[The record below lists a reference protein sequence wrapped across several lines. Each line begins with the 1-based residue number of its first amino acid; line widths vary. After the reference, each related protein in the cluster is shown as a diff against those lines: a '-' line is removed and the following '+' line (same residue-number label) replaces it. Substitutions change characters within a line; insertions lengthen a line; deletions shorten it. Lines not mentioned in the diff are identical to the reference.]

1 VTVLFTTKFSDNPYV
16 STQVGSPTTMNPRG
30 DLESH
35 FYDYV
40 WLKKRV
46 AELKDEKTKL
56 NNTDALTFKKELLYP
71 FVQSSSMARPNSNP
85 VHPNVI
91 RYLSLNYKQ

>member
-1 VTVLFTTKFSDNPYV
+1 
-16 STQVGSPTTMNPRG
+16 MNPRG

-35 FYDYV
+35 VYDYV
-40 WLKKRV
+40 RLKKRV

-71 FVQSSSMARPNSNP
+71 FVQSSSMARP
-85 VHPNVI
+85 
-91 RYLSLNYKQ
+91 

>member
-1 VTVLFTTKFSDNPYV
+1 
-16 STQVGSPTTMNPRG
+16 MNPRG
-30 DLESH
+30 DL
-35 FYDYV
+35 DYV

-46 AELKDEKTKL
+46 AELEDEKNKL

-85 VHPNVI
+85 VHHLIISNNS
-91 RYLSLNYKQ
+91 LSSH